1 MPADQHSAIFLRVL
15 LIIFIGI
22 TSLWANHE
30 ASKGFQVQILN
41 DASDSPAGKRFSLFY
56 ISNGRA
62 TSILVNASNFV
73 EHLVGTHPSHRNQ
86 IRRVT
91 LQLSAGAPTVE
102 TAGDGE
108 FVIRLSPA
116 LMLGPAG
123 SRDSAVKSAI
133 FRGMAF
139 VWLRESRAP
148 SWVIEAAVECVN
160 RIAGFGGGG
169 DVLEL
174 LPSEIGDHRRR
185 ICWGETTDVTVVAG
199 LMEYC
204 ERRKEGFLRRLNH
217 ELMNGWNDR
226 TTVERAAAMPV
237 EKICESYKNSAS
249 DVDL

>member
-139 VWLRESRAP
+139 IWLRESRAP
-148 SWVIEAAVECVN
+148 SWVIEASVECVK
-160 RIAGFGGGG
+160 RIAGFGGG
-169 DVLEL
+169 
-174 LPSEIGDHRRR
+174 
-185 ICWGETTDVTVVAG
+185 GETTDVTVVAG

-217 ELMNGWNDR
+217 

>member
-139 VWLRESRAP
+139 IWLRESRAP
-148 SWVIEAAVECVN
+148 SWVIEASVECVK
-160 RIAGFGGGG
+160 RIAGFGGG
-169 DVLEL
+169 
-174 LPSEIGDHRRR
+174 
-185 ICWGETTDVTVVAG
+185 GETTDVTVVAG

-217 ELMNGWNDR
+217 ELMKGLNDR